1 MAIKDQKT
9 AAPFAPL
16 SGIFLPHLPKL
27 PIKPTPIRSILLGLL
42 APAVLPAQ
50 SPPPPT
56 APTGHAVVLSPVQ
69 VNAGSEQGYLAT
81 QTLSGARLK
90 TDLKDIGS
98 ALTVFTERQSSSRTA
113 SIGAC
118 S

>member
-1 MAIKDQKT
+1 M
-9 AAPFAPL
+9 
-16 SGIFLPHLPKL
+16 
-27 PIKPTPIRSILLGLL
+27 
-42 APAVLPAQ
+42 
-50 SPPPPT
+50 T
-56 APTGHAVVLSPVQ
+56 APGKGPALSEETVMLSPFQ
-69 VNAGSEQGYLAT
+69 VDATADKGYLAT
-81 QTLSGARLK
+81 QTLSGTRLK

>member
-1 MAIKDQKT
+1 M
-9 AAPFAPL
+9 
-16 SGIFLPHLPKL
+16 
-27 PIKPTPIRSILLGLL
+27 KPATLRPILLGLL
-42 APAVLPAQ
+42 APALLIAQ

-56 APTGHAVVLSPVQ
+56 APTGDAVVLSPFQ
-69 VNAGSEQGYLAT
+69 VNVGTEQGYLAT

>member
-1 MAIKDQKT
+1 MPPRLLRLFAVASLVLLSPPVGPLLAQSVPAT
-9 AAPFAPL
+9 ASSTSAAPATT
-16 SGIFLPHLPKL
+16 S
-27 PIKPTPIRSILLGLL
+27 
-42 APAVLPAQ
+42 
-50 SPPPPT
+50 SPNPDD
-56 APTGHAVVLSPVQ
+56 AVVLSPFQ

>member
-1 MAIKDQKT
+1 MKPAT
-9 AAPFAPL
+9 L
-16 SGIFLPHLPKL
+16 R
-27 PIKPTPIRSILLGLL
+27 PILHGLL
-42 APAVLPAQ
+42 APALLIAQ

-56 APTGHAVVLSPVQ
+56 APTGDAVVLSPFQ
-69 VNAGSEQGYLAT
+69 VNAGPEQGYLAT
-81 QTLSGARLK
+81 QTLSGTRLK

-98 ALTVFTERQSSSRTA
+98 ALTVFTERQSSSITA

>member
-1 MAIKDQKT
+1 M
-9 AAPFAPL
+9 
-16 SGIFLPHLPKL
+16 
-27 PIKPTPIRSILLGLL
+27 KPATLRPILLGLL
-42 APAVLPAQ
+42 APALLIAQ

-56 APTGHAVVLSPVQ
+56 APTGDAVVLSPFQ
-69 VNAGSEQGYLAT
+69 GTEQGYLAT
-81 QTLSGARLK
+81 QTLSGTRLK